1 MLSNFLFL
9 QLPSSHLPLY
19 LRRYFEL
26 RPLRCSFIQPSA
38 VHVVYCVS
46 IFRFSKSS
54 SSFSFPSRYLGIDP
68 DLDFKGNLLSIP
80 LDIYSFPPPPPPSFP
95 PLFIV
100 HHSSSITY
108 LQPTLF
114 LLVVPGCL
122 VCCPSGFSRFSKFG
136 SCTRAVLVTILSL
149 CALFC
154 LRLYSI
160 VSIIIFFFSYLRLPC
175 ELVWL

>member
-26 RPLRCSFIQPSA
+26 RPLRCSFIQSFA

-68 DLDFKGNLLSIP
+68 DLDFKGNLLSIL
-80 LDIYSFPPPPPPSFP
+80 LDIYSFPPSPPNHFLHCSLSIIHPALLIYGLRCFRLLFP
-95 PLFIV
+95 V
-100 HHSSSITY
+100 VSSVV
-108 LQPTLF
+108 
-114 LLVVPGCL
+114 LVVFL
-122 VCCPSGFSRFSKFG
+122 AFRSSV
-136 SCTRAVLVTILSL
+136 AVLEQYWLRSYLSVHFSV
-149 CALFC
+149 C
-154 LRLYSI
+154 
-160 VSIIIFFFSYLRLPC
+160 VSIQ
-175 ELVWL
+175 